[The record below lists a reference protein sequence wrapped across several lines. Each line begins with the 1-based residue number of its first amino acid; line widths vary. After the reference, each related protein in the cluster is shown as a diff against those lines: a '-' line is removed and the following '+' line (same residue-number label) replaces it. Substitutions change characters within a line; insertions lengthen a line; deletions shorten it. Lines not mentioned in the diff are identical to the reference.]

1 MKGDDMKKLDQ
12 VVSSGNVFLDLG
24 FSAEEAQN
32 LTLRSNVMG
41 AIRNWF
47 EDGTLTQAA
56 AAKQLNITQPRFNSL
71 LKGRIADFS
80 LDALVAIATAAG
92 LQVALQIKP
101 AKKLMKLQ
109 SARPNRHPTT
119 SKRRQKVA

>member
-1 MKGDDMKKLDQ
+1 MKKLDQ
-12 VVSSGNVFLDLG
+12 VVSSGNLFVDLG

-32 LTLRSNVMG
+32 LMLRSNVMG
-41 AIRNWF
+41 AIRDWF
-47 EDGTLTQAA
+47 EDNALTQAA

-71 LKGRIADFS
+71 LKGKIADFS

-109 SARPNRHPTT
+109 SARPNRLSTI